1 MGPTHSQGNKI
12 LACFID
18 HPISTSGD
26 PDQESMGTQ
35 IREKESRAQISGVYH
50 WLIGK
55 EYCTLGVAVLLTLWG
70 CVEPCWVMY
79 VNTSSLAGGVVVV
92 CNWLL

>member
-1 MGPTHSQGNKI
+1 MDPIHSQGNKI

-18 HPISTSGD
+18 HSISTPGD
-26 PDQESMGTQ
+26 PDQKSMGTQ
-35 IREKESRAQISGVYH
+35 IREEESRAQISGVYH

-55 EYCTLGVAVLLTLWG
+55 VAVLRTLWG

-79 VNTSSLAGGVVVV
+79 VNTSTLAGGVVVV